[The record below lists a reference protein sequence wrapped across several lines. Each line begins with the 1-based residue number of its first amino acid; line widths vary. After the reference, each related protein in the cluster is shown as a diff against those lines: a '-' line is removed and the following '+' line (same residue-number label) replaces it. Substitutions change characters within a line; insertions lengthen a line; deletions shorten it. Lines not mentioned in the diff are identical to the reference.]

1 MAAPVHIVFTS
12 ECNNT
17 QFDWFAV
24 GVFESFRASGFHGNI
39 TRLLAC
45 SAEART
51 HTRTRTRTR
60 THAHAHARTH
70 ARTLAHTRTSLRRT
84 LSWGPK
90 ALASYKGMSIGEG
103 VGRTFVHPN
112 YRHNPLNGDVSASY
126 NKPASVMHW
135 SSEADF
141 TEEFVLFIDADML
154 LLKPIDPVAMGAKR
168 GTVVSER
175 VSYMIGTS
183 NKLAAQFLPPE
194 AVPKAKPVGWY
205 HIFHRD
211 DLRQIAPRWLHYCG
225 RVRTEPRRYW
235 RLNGTGEDIPT
246 GRRFPAQHG
255 RRPHH
260 ESVPYLFRRRI
271 CAARPGA
278 VDRDVLRVSDM
289 STTCPSPVS
298 QAPWIA
304 VRRVSDMSTTCPSPV
319 SQAPW
324 IAEMYGYAFGAR
336 SDADTRSDALD
347 TFRGSECRPTS
358 PRLAPRGKCLP
369 ARSSPL

>member
-51 HTRTRTRTR
+51 HTRTHAHAHRTRTR
-60 THAHAHARTH
+60 TRTRTHARTH
-70 ARTLAHTRTSLRRT
+70 ARTLAHKRTSLRRT

-225 RVRTEPRRYW
+225 RVRTEPGRYW

-278 VDRDVLRVSDM
+278 VDREYGASR
-289 STTCPSPVS
+289 TCPRHVHHLSH
-298 QAPWIA
+298 
-304 VRRVSDMSTTCPSPV
+304 RR
-319 SQAPW
+319 
-324 IAEMYGYAFGAR
+324 
-336 SDADTRSDALD
+336 
-347 TFRGSECRPTS
+347 RGSPRCTATPSALGQMPTFAAT
-358 PRLAPRGKCLP
+358 R
-369 ARSSPL
+369 

>member
-45 SAEART
+45 SAE
-51 HTRTRTRTR
+51 
-60 THAHAHARTH
+60 
-70 ARTLAHTRTSLRRT
+70 
-84 LSWGPK
+84 

-225 RVRTEPRRYW
+225 RVRTEPGRYW

-246 GRRFPAQHG
+246 GDAYVQRG
-255 RRPHH
+255 
-260 ESVPYLFRRRI
+260 
-271 CAARPGA
+271 
-278 VDRDVLRVSDM
+278 
-289 STTCPSPVS
+289 
-298 QAPWIA
+298 
-304 VRRVSDMSTTCPSPV
+304 
-319 SQAPW
+319 QAPW

-336 SDADTRSDALD
+336 SDADIRSDALE
-347 TFRGSECRPTS
+347 TFRGSEGRPTS